1 VSETLDVNVLVYATH
16 RNSPFHERAKALVEQ
31 FATGPGLVYLFWP
44 VVMGYL
50 RLVTNPSLLDS
61 PLSPTAAREN
71 IEGLLARA
79 NVRAAGELEDF
90 WATYRRIAGEV
101 SPRGNLVPD
110 THLVAL
116 MHQHGVATIWSHD
129 RDLRRFSAITVRD
142 PFAAS

>member
-1 VSETLDVNVLVYATH
+1 
-16 RNSPFHERAKALVEQ
+16 
-31 FATGPGLVYLFWP
+31 
-44 VVMGYL
+44 
-50 RLVTNPSLLDS
+50 
-61 PLSPTAAREN
+61 
-71 IEGLLARA
+71 
-79 NVRAAGELEDF
+79 
-90 WATYRRIAGEV
+90 V